1 MNRYAF
7 TEIPNNEEGR
17 ELVRLMRKHLN
28 RDTYSMRVKGQYL
41 KEELKGDKTYWHKNT
56 HGQPVQDS
64 KCLRVYLD
72 SKLVKAQ
79 TDSTYLLSAEAREA
93 REQHNRLLNNLY
105 KLLDNHE

>member
-7 TEIPNNEEGR
+7 TEIPNTEEGR
-17 ELVRLMRKHLN
+17 EFVRLMRKYLN

-41 KEELKGDKTYWHKNT
+41 KDELKGGYEWHKNT

-79 TDSTYLLSAEAREA
+79 ADSTYLLRAEAREA
-93 REQHNRLLNNLY
+93 REQHNRLLNDLY